1 MSKTLKAALIGE
13 ALLANIYLPLTNGI
27 FLVYVAS
34 LGYDI
39 KSMSHIIAA
48 SSLPAVLIGLISYK
62 RPNLFKKE
70 NIKKRF
76 ITVHAGERLLWLLAP
91 FLRNLEHLLLL
102 YTLKN
107 FFSSL
112 ISLQLNQLIY
122 GSFGEEDVRDV
133 TAKRSSAASASSILG
148 YFLATTFLSM
158 GDKGFTY
165 SFIYGSLIGLASTA
179 LMAFPELKI
188 KGRTEPTR
196 IREVE
201 KIYTVSLYQI
211 FYIASANL
219 LSVLWVYVLVSK
231 LGLPA
236 YWAATVSLVGTATS
250 IISSL
255 LWGRL
260 SFKYYKIS
268 LALDSITPILVFI
281 IGNPFIHLG
290 LSSYNSLFSTGSG
303 FLGGFLYARYL
314 GNLGPS
320 RAAFLLISLS
330 GLGQLLA
337 ALLGSFVKEDYV
349 LLALSVIL
357 FKFSALVVAY
367 LAIPEVAIVPG
378 HMARGYASTL
388 FQVSVSGYR
397 LTLEISWEAVL
408 MTLRIIVLT
417 FSLLILYVIYRLAVI
432 LVGV

>member
-1 MSKTLKAALIGE
+1 MSKTLKLALIGE

-27 FLVYVAS
+27 FLVYIAS

-39 KSMSHIIAA
+39 ESMSHIIAF
-48 SSLPAVLIGLISYK
+48 SSLPAVAIGLILYK
-62 RPNLFKKE
+62 WPNILKKG

-76 ITVHAGERLLWLLAP
+76 LTVHAGERLLWLFTP
-91 FLRNLEHLLLL
+91 FLKNLEHLLLL
-102 YTLKN
+102 YTIKN

-122 GSFGEEDVRDV
+122 GSFKEKDIRDV

-148 YFLATTFLSM
+148 YFLATTFLSL
-158 GDKGFTY
+158 GDKGFFY
-165 SFIYGSLIGLASTA
+165 SFVYGSIIGLASTV
-179 LMAFPELKI
+179 LMAFPKLKI
-188 KGRTEPTR
+188 ESRTEPKR

-201 KIYTVSLYQI
+201 KIYTVSLYQV

-219 LSVLWVYVLVSK
+219 LSVFWVYILISK

-236 YWAATVSLVGTATS
+236 YWATTISLVGTATS
-250 IISSL
+250 IASSL

-268 LALDSITPILVFI
+268 LAFDSITPILIFI
-281 IGNPFIHLG
+281 TGNPFAHLG

-337 ALLGSFVKEDYV
+337 ALLGSFVKEDYI
-349 LLALSVIL
+349 LLASSVVF
-357 FKFSALVVAY
+357 FKFSALAIAY

-378 HMARGYASTL
+378 HMARSYAGTL
-388 FQVSVSGYR
+388 FHISLSGYR

-417 FSLLILYVIYRLAVI
+417 FSFLILYIIYRLAFI
-432 LVGV
+432 LIGV